1 MTDLFSGLTQEIIS
15 GIALGSIYALI
26 ALGFTM
32 IFKATEVVN
41 FAQGE
46 LMMVGAYVNF
56 FFVTTFLSTTGNP
69 TAWTFLVALGG
80 SMIFSVLFGYI
91 LDFII
96 NKPLKDEPIFSII
109 MATLSL
115 AIILRAVVAI
125 IAGPI
130 SLMPFSPFGDSA
142 MSPSGSGKTT
152 LLNCISGLDVPTA
165 GEYLFDRI
173 PVTGNS
179 EDLTTFRRKNVGY
192 VFQFFNLL
200 QDLTVLENVLLIQEL
215 SGQRNAERAK
225 EVLRLVGLDSEID
238 RFPSEISGGQQQ
250 RVAIARS
257 IAKNPKLLLGDELT
271 GNLDTETSAKVMDVL
286 TEACK
291 SEGITTVM
299 VTHDESLAK
308 YATRVVRLDSG
319 KIQSDEKV
327 N

>member
-1 MTDLFSGLTQEIIS
+1 MIQLNNVHRHYVMASETIRALDGITLTIKE
-15 GIALGSIYALI
+15 
-26 ALGFTM
+26 
-32 IFKATEVVN
+32 
-41 FAQGE
+41 GE
-46 LMMVGAYVNF
+46 R
-56 FFVTTFLSTTGNP
+56 
-69 TAWTFLVALGG
+69 
-80 SMIFSVLFGYI
+80 
-91 LDFII
+91 
-96 NKPLKDEPIFSII
+96 
-109 MATLSL
+109 
-115 AIILRAVVAI
+115 IILL
-125 IAGPI
+125 G
-130 SLMPFSPFGDSA
+130 
-142 MSPSGSGKTT
+142 PSGSGKTT

-200 QDLTVLENVLLIQEL
+200 QDLTVIENVLLIQEL